1 MECKKYSEL
10 MSADMDEMISPHEKE
25 QLMAH
30 LMVCEKCSEEM
41 RALKQM
47 KSLLEQMES
56 PELPDGFHEELMTR
70 IKQEKK
76 SKVVHAFK
84 WKWQYSG
91 ALVAALM
98 IGFLGI
104 GQMIPLSMQNKPSA
118 KSVTRAEVAPYEA
131 QEGAIS
137 EASFYEPEQGVQV
150 ASEQPNIAGRSR
162 LISEEDEASLQETRW
177 QVNIKEKPDFV
188 EQLKIYLERASE
200 QPNIAGRSRLI
211 SEEDEASL
219 QETRWQVNI
228 KEKPDFVE
236 QLKIYL
242 ESTGISYE
250 IYQEEVICHQ
260 VTDYEGLMKW
270 VQEQGVEYEGEVV
283 KAADKLIIELEQ

>member
-10 MSADMDEMISPHEKE
+10 ISAEMDEMISPHEKE

-177 QVNIKEKPDFV
+177 QI
-188 EQLKIYLERASE
+188 
-200 QPNIAGRSRLI
+200 
-211 SEEDEASL
+211 
-219 QETRWQVNI
+219 NI

-270 VQEQGVEYEGEVV
+270 IQEQGVEYEGEVV